1 MAHARQTTL
10 FGGWTN
16 EQPTTSQTA
25 DDDWGKSSKSGVADT
40 SSATQANIWSVCLHR
55 AVLCVLIVV
64 CRDCVKAA
72 GSEFRRIKKE
82 HPGGVAAWL
91 QEQNKQPTPGA
102 KPKLRL
108 GSLTRAT
115 EMTKAS
121 RVPPS
126 VLCCN
131 PSQGIKELSLTLT

>member
-1 MAHARQTTL
+1 MPGRQPCSVAGPTNNQRRRRLLTTI
-10 FGGWTN
+10 GEN
-16 EQPTTSQTA
+16 
-25 DDDWGKSSKSGVADT
+25 SSKSGVADT

-91 QEQNKQPTPGA
+91 QEQNTQPTPGA

>member
-10 FGGWTN
+10 FGGWTT
-16 EQPTTSQTA
+16 EQQTTSQTA
-25 DDDWGKSSKSGVADT
+25 DADWGKFEQVWCRRHKQRYAGKHAVSMPPSSCL
-40 SSATQANIWSVCLHR
+40 VCSYCR
-55 AVLCVLIVV
+55 AQE
-64 CRDCVKAA
+64 CVKAA
-72 GSEFRRIKKE
+72 GSEFRRIKKV

-108 GSLTRAT
+108 GSLTQAT

>member
-91 QEQNKQPTPGA
+91 QEQSEYVSRHHQA
-102 KPKLRL
+102 
-108 GSLTRAT
+108 LT
-115 EMTKAS
+115 
-121 RVPPS
+121 
-126 VLCCN
+126 
-131 PSQGIKELSLTLT
+131 LSLTLTLTLGQTLRVTGGIWKVSTNRVKG

>member
-1 MAHARQTTL
+1 MPGRRPCWVAGPTNNQRRRRLLTTI
-10 FGGWTN
+10 GEN
-16 EQPTTSQTA
+16 
-25 DDDWGKSSKSGVADT
+25 SSKSGVADT

-126 VLCCN
+126 ALCCN
-131 PSQGIKELSLTLT
+131 LSQGIKELSLTLT